1 MVGVHAAAVG
11 TWASREGSMGIEE
24 ERLAEFFDAYAAA
37 LREFDADATARLWG
51 LPGMIITDDFAGAL
65 ESRADMSAGLAS
77 SYPLYRRLGLES
89 AVPELRAVS
98 SLTDLIST
106 VRIRWSYLDAN
117 DEVIVTTDYEYLV
130 RDDADGIH
138 VYLAVGID
146 EAEALQRAAR
156 TRGVDLDL
164 FG

>member
-1 MVGVHAAAVG
+1 MA
-11 TWASREGSMGIEE
+11 
-24 ERLAEFFDAYAAA
+24 
-37 LREFDADATARLWG
+37 
-51 LPGMIITDDFAGAL
+51 
-65 ESRADMSAGLAS
+65 AGLAQ

-98 SLTDLIST
+98 ALTDRIST
-106 VRIRWSYLDAN
+106 VRVRWSYLDAA

-130 RDDADGIH
+130 RDDADGLH

-146 EAEALQRAAR
+146 EAEALQRAADS
-156 TRGVDLDL
+156 RGVDLDL

>member
-1 MVGVHAAAVG
+1 
-11 TWASREGSMGIEE
+11 MGIGANSIGIES
-24 ERLAEFFDAYAAA
+24 ERLAEFFDDYAAA

-65 ESRADMSAGLAS
+65 ESRADMAAGLAT

-98 SLTDLIST
+98 ALTGRIST
-106 VRIRWSYLDAN
+106 VRVRWSYLDAN

-130 RDDADGIH
+130 RDDADGLH

-156 TRGVDLDL
+156 MRGVDLDL

>member
-1 MVGVHAAAVG
+1 
-11 TWASREGSMGIEE
+11 MGIEE

-51 LPGMIITDDFAGAL
+51 LPGMIITDEFAGAL
-65 ESRADMSAGLAS
+65 ESRADMAAGLAS

-89 AVPELRAVS
+89 ALPELRAVS

-146 EAEALQRAAR
+146 EAEALARAAR

>member
-1 MVGVHAAAVG
+1 
-11 TWASREGSMGIEE
+11 MGITEQ
-24 ERLAEFFDAYAAA
+24 RLAEFFDEYAAA

-51 LPGMIITDDFAGAL
+51 LPGMIVTDDFAGAL
-65 ESRADMSAGLAS
+65 ESRADMAAGLAQ

-98 SLTDLIST
+98 ALTERIST
-106 VRIRWSYLDAN
+106 VRVRWSYLDAA

-130 RDDADGIH
+130 RDDADGLH

-146 EAEALQRAAR
+146 EAEALQRAADS
-156 TRGVDLDL
+156 RGVDLDL